1 MASTITSAF
10 RHQAAKS
17 GSSGVKGSSTP
28 PAAASRASMA
38 LVSQVSFSR
47 CPTRMQRTSK
57 PASSSRRAQATPSPP
72 LLPGPQKQTARPGAL
87 AAVSMAASASAFAAR
102 SISSSEGTP
111 RSSMALRSNVRIC
124 SAVAILMCST
134 LPFLSKSVSLYAVRQ
149 DSSISFLRFSRF
161 CDINKGTCDEGKKSS
176 PRPGRE
182 RPSPAESGCG
192 AGLFGSSWSGPG
204 DRDGFAPRYRGQ
216 SACAAG
222 AGLAG
227 GNAEGLP
234 FVPISWAEGIFY
246 CPNRKEE
253 LDNEVVG
260 RARPRLD

>member
-102 SISSSEGTP
+102 SINSSEGTP

-192 AGLFGSSWSGPG
+192 AGLFGSPWRQGRFCPTLPGPKCLRRRRG
-204 DRDGFAPRYRGQ
+204 NCGWYRGRFAFRPNQ
-216 SACAAG
+216 LGGRAFLLPKPERG
-222 AGLAG
+222 AGQ
-227 GNAEGLP
+227 
-234 FVPISWAEGIFY
+234 
-246 CPNRKEE
+246 
-253 LDNEVVG
+253 
-260 RARPRLD
+260 